1 MKKITIYEYYAYN
14 CPADAYNVISKKG
27 NYPRPQSSQELEV
40 QLKDY
45 VNKNGE
51 QGLLD
56 LAKVH
61 PDSELIKMVCSCQS
75 TKQPTEKKEKFSNA
89 DGNSNIPDSQAE
101 QISLAKMMIFGG
113 FVLVGIALIMKK

>member
-1 MKKITIYEYYAYN
+1 MKKITIYEYFAHN
-14 CPADAYNVISKKG
+14 CPADSYNVISKDGK
-27 NYPRPQSSQELEV
+27 YRRPQSAEELEG

-61 PDSELIKMVCSCQS
+61 PDSELIKMVCDC
-75 TKQPTEKKEKFSNA
+75 KHKKAEKKENFSNVS
-89 DGNSNIPDSQAE
+89 GNSNIPDAQAE